1 MGSLPRDSA
10 PVGPSRMFLTEG
22 LQDILPSHQHSL
34 QSQGMSSLVFKI
46 NVLIILMAVILFVLF
61 SLFVICFI
69 MLIQIYREHLRHKA
83 GLRCA
88 DCGHQDLQISQPRK
102 TGNITSSEPQP
113 NRLGGQ
119 HIWTIKTKDP
129 IYEDIERCKLGLEVP
144 TKPVTRPP
152 SVLGERASSS
162 VIYSVITTKEAA
174 KFRPVGDINIIR

>member
-10 PVGPSRMFLTEG
+10 PVGPSTMFLTEG

-69 MLIQIYREHLRHKA
+69 MLLQIYREHLRHKA
-83 GLRCA
+83 GLSCA
-88 DCGHQDLQISQPRK
+88 DCGQRDLQISPPRN
-102 TGNITSSEPQP
+102 TDSAVPSSESQP
-113 NRLGGQ
+113 GRLRGQ
-119 HIWTIKTKDP
+119 NIWTIETKDP
-129 IYEDIERCKLGLEVP
+129 IYEDIERCKLGLDVP

-152 SVLGERASSS
+152 SGPGHS

-174 KFRPVGDINIIR
+174 KFRPVGDINII